1 MDETPHKGL
10 LWEKVAEMQLPEREL
25 LASFDSEEDFVNYMN
40 RAPKIA
46 WDSVHGSSLDKIKAK
61 AKDGEDEADEDEKP
75 KAKSIADIKKKAK
88 DLDEEDAD

>member
-61 AKDGEDEADEDEKP
+61 AKDGEDEDDDKEKSP
-75 KAKSIADIKKKAK
+75 SLADIKKKAK
-88 DLDEEDAD
+88 DLDEDAD